1 MPTPSTQKLEVE
13 SSMRLVWL
21 FHISSFFFF
30 FAFGLIIP
38 VLPIHLTEAFGID
51 ISWVGWVVALMPFAG
66 ILIRPW
72 SGWLADAWSR
82 KWLVFIGLALST
94 VAGILYFGNFPM
106 LLVGRVFQGLGI
118 AFFAPAAIAMTSDFA
133 PPSRLTEAMSTR
145 SLLLGLGVM
154 LGTAFG
160 GLIGDTLGVKAV
172 FLIITLSQAIFL
184 PLILGVPETLLEP
197 VRQAWWKGYARAL
210 KYKKLVAATVGNM
223 GFAAVYAVLQAFYPL
238 ILDDAGFSLKVIGVF
253 FGTYS
258 LFSVIFRIFASPL
271 CKRYGAEY
279 VSLGGFLIAIVGL
292 LGLSITVLPPYSFV
306 CAAIMGI
313 GSGFFL
319 PSNLVSVSESAPKE
333 IRGSA
338 FSLFTLSWDVGG
350 VIGPVI
356 GSLIVIFAKPDAT
369 LVLAVVMAFFVILAF
384 IAIHGKSILQLPTQL
399 GKA

>member
-1 MPTPSTQKLEVE
+1 MPSPSLPKLEVQP
-13 SSMRLVWL
+13 SMRLVWL
-21 FHISSFFFF
+21 FHIGSFFFF
-30 FAFGLIIP
+30 FAFGLVIP

-66 ILIRPW
+66 ILVRPW

-82 KWLVFIGLALST
+82 KWMVFIGLALST
-94 VAGILYFGNFPM
+94 IAGILYFGNFPM

-160 GLIGDTLGVKAV
+160 GFIGDVFGVQAV
-172 FLIITLSQAIFL
+172 FLLITVSQAVFL
-184 PLILGVPETLLEP
+184 PLIWRVPETLLEP
-197 VRQAWWKGYARAL
+197 NRQSWWKGYAQAL

-238 ILDDAGFSLKVIGVF
+238 ILDDAGFSLKIIGVF

-258 LFSVIFRIFASPL
+258 LFSVVFRIFATPL
-271 CKRYGAEY
+271 CKRFGAEY
-279 VSLGGFLIAIVGL
+279 VSLGGFIVAILGVI
-292 LGLSITVLPPYSFV
+292 GLSAVVLPPYAFV

-319 PSNLVSVSESAPKE
+319 PANLVSVSQSAPKE

-350 VIGPVI
+350 VIGP
-356 GSLIVIFAKPDAT
+356 DT
-369 LVLAVVMAFFVILAF
+369 W
-384 IAIHGKSILQLPTQL
+384 
-399 GKA
+399 